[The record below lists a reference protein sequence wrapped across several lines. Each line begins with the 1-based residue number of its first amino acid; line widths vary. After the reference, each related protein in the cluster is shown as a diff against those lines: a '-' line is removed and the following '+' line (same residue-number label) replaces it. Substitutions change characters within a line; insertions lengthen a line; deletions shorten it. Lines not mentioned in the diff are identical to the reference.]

1 MNAQVIIL
9 VYLLPCSIAL
19 MVLWLCYRLLFV
31 NSKSFQF
38 NRFFLLTSMLFA
50 LALPLLSSMFSH
62 NFTPADRVQQQWFS
76 NIFMLNEITI
86 TPNGISPES
95 QAATSDIAG
104 PAKPNLSLWQMLGIL
119 YLAGVIVSF
128 LMFITKIL
136 KITILTLR
144 SPKEKRDGYTLVY
157 THCDNDAFSFLHY
170 AYFPDKNISPDILR
184 HELSHINQHH
194 SIDILFTELMMILQ
208 WFNPFIYLYKKDLQ
222 LIHEYAADYEV
233 LHGGADKGKYMYL
246 ILQQCTAV
254 NFSNMSNNFNLLFT
268 QKRIKMIT
276 SNEKTRRL
284 WWRLLVIMPVLAA
297 LLVASPKVTAQGQ
310 TAAESSSTKGTD
322 PVQLFDDYGVP
333 QFENTVIYN
342 EDGSYLKFETTDAID
357 PVTNESHKQ
366 ITITSYNADGTPNNH
381 IQMIEEGN
389 NDDGISYS
397 VEPFSVSTD
406 EDNETKTSSND
417 LKVKITFPAETK
429 DSVYNQPEVMPEYPG
444 GMDAMLKYLSE
455 NIQYPKMARGKNIQG
470 KVLVTFIV
478 EKDGSIS
485 DIKVVKGI
493 GGGCDEEAMRVIKT
507 MPKWKPGMQNG
518 KNVRVS
524 FAIPISFKI
533 Q

>member
-1 MNAQVIIL
+1 MNAQIFFL
-9 VYLLPCSIAL
+9 GYLIPCAIAL

-38 NRFFLLTSMLFA
+38 NRFFLLTAMLFA
-50 LALPLLSSMFSH
+50 LALPLFGTLFSRS
-62 NFTPADRVQQQWFS
+62 TALADNIQQQWFT
-76 NIFMLNEITI
+76 NIFLLNEIVI
-86 TPNGISPES
+86 TPDGISPAG
-95 QAATSDIAG
+95 QTATSNIVGTA
-104 PAKPNLSLWQMLGIL
+104 NSSLNLWQLLGIL

-128 LMFITKIL
+128 LIFFTKIL
-136 KITILTLR
+136 KISILTIR
-144 SPKEKRDGYTLVY
+144 SPKEKRDGYTAVY

-222 LIHEYAADYEV
+222 LIHEYAADQEV

-254 NFSNMSNNFNLLFT
+254 NFSDMSNNFNLLFT
-268 QKRIKMIT
+268 KKRIKMIT

-297 LLVASPKVTAQGQ
+297 LLIASPKVTAQGQ
-310 TAAESSSTKGTD
+310 TAADNSSTSGMD
-322 PVQLFDDYGVP
+322 PVQIFDDYGVP

-366 ITITSYNADGTPNNH
+366 ITITSFNADGTPSNH
-381 IQMIEEGN
+381 IQMKEEEN
-389 NDDGISYS
+389 NGEGISYS
-397 VEPFSVSTD
+397 VEPFSIATG
-406 EDNETKTSSND
+406 EGNNTTISSND
-417 LKVKITFPAETK
+417 LKVKITFPTEDK
-429 DSVYNQPEVMPEYPG
+429 DSVYNQPEVMPEFPG
-444 GMDAMLKYLSE
+444 GMDAMMKYLSE
-455 NIQYPKMARGKNIQG
+455 NIKYPEQAKEKNTQG
-470 KVLVTFIV
+470 RVLVTFVV
-478 EKDGSIS
+478 EKNGSIS
-485 DIKVVKGI
+485 NVKVVKGI
-493 GGGCDEEAMRVIKT
+493 GNGCDEEAVRVISA

-518 KNVRVS
+518 KKVRVS
-524 FAIPISFKI
+524 FAIPISFKL

>member
-1 MNAQVIIL
+1 MNAQVFIL

-38 NRFFLLTSMLFA
+38 NRFFLLTAMLFG
-50 LALPLLSSMFSH
+50 LALPLIGNLFSH
-62 NFTPADRVQQQWFS
+62 NSIFADRTQEQWFS

-86 TPNGISPES
+86 TPNSISPEG
-95 QAATSDIAG
+95 QAAVSNDAG
-104 PAKPNLSLWQMLGIL
+104 LAKSSLNLWQIIGIL

-128 LMFITKIL
+128 LIFFTKIL

-157 THCDNDAFSFLHY
+157 THCDNNAFSFLHY

-222 LIHEYAADYEV
+222 LIHEYAADHEV

-254 NFSNMSNNFNLLFT
+254 NFSDMSNNFNLLFT
-268 QKRIKMIT
+268 KKRIKMIT

-310 TAAESSSTKGTD
+310 TTAENSSTKGMD

-342 EDGSYLKFETTDAID
+342 EDGSYLKFETTEVID
-357 PVTNESHKQ
+357 PATNESHKQ
-366 ITITSYNADGTPNNH
+366 ITITNYNADGTLNDQ
-381 IQMIEEGN
+381 IQMKEEENNGN
-389 NDDGISYS
+389 GISYI
-397 VEPFSVSTD
+397 VEPFSISTG
-406 EDNETKTSSND
+406 EGNKTTVSSND
-417 LKVKITFPAETK
+417 LKIKITFPAEEK
-429 DSVYNQPEVMPEYPG
+429 DSVYNKPEVMPEYPG
-444 GMDAMLKYLSE
+444 GMEAMMKYLSE
-455 NIQYPKMARGKNIQG
+455 NLKYPEQAKEKNTQG
-470 KVLVTFIV
+470 RVLVTFIV
-478 EKDGSIS
+478 EKNGSIS
-485 DIKVVKGI
+485 DVKVVKGI
-493 GGGCDEEAMRVIKT
+493 GNGCDEEAVRVIKA
-507 MPKWKPGMQNG
+507 MPKWKPGMQDG
-518 KNVRVS
+518 KKVRVS
-524 FAIPISFKI
+524 FAIPISFKL

>member
-1 MNAQVIIL
+1 MNAQVFIL

-38 NRFFLLTSMLFA
+38 NRFFLLTAMLFG
-50 LALPLLSSMFSH
+50 LALPLFGTLFSH
-62 NFTPADRVQQQWFS
+62 SSALAARTQEQWFS

-86 TPNGISPES
+86 TPNGISPEG
-95 QAATSDIAG
+95 QAAASNIAG
-104 PAKPNLSLWQMLGIL
+104 PAKTSLSLWQVLGIL

-128 LMFITKIL
+128 LIFFTKIL

-222 LIHEYAADYEV
+222 LIHEYAADHEV

-254 NFSNMSNNFNLLFT
+254 NFSDMSNNFNLLFT
-268 QKRIKMIT
+268 KKRIKMIT

-310 TAAESSSTKGTD
+310 TTAENSSTKGTD

-366 ITITSYNADGTPNNH
+366 ITLTSFNADGTANDQ
-381 IQMIEEGN
+381 IQMKEEENNGN
-389 NDDGISYS
+389 GISYS
-397 VEPFSVSTD
+397 VEPFSISTG
-406 EDNETKTSSND
+406 EDNETKISSND
-417 LKVKITFPAETK
+417 LKVKITFPADEK
-429 DSVYNQPEVMPEYPG
+429 DSVYNKPEVMPEFPG
-444 GMDAMLKYLSE
+444 GMEAMMKYLSE
-455 NIQYPKMARGKNIQG
+455 NLKYPETAKEKNTQG
-470 KVLVTFIV
+470 RVLVTFIV
-478 EKDGSIS
+478 EKNGSIS
-485 DIKVVKGI
+485 DVKVVKGI
-493 GGGCDEEAMRVIKT
+493 GNGCDEEAVRVIKA

-518 KNVRVS
+518 KKVRVS
-524 FAIPISFKI
+524 FAIPISFKL

>member
-1 MNAQVIIL
+1 MNAQVFIL

-19 MVLWLCYRLLFV
+19 MVLWMCYRLLFV
-31 NSKSFQF
+31 NNKSFQF
-38 NRFFLLTSMLFA
+38 NRFFLLMAMLFA
-50 LALPLLSSMFSH
+50 LALPLFGNLFSH
-62 NFTPADRVQQQWFS
+62 SSALADRTQEQWFS

-86 TPNGISPES
+86 TPNGISSEG
-95 QAATSDIAG
+95 QATASDIAG
-104 PAKPNLSLWQMLGIL
+104 PANLGLSLWQVLGIL

-128 LMFITKIL
+128 LIFFTKIL

-194 SIDILFTELMMILQ
+194 SVDILFTELMMILQ

-222 LIHEYAADYEV
+222 LIHEYAADHEV

-254 NFSNMSNNFNLLFT
+254 NFSDMSNNFNLLFT
-268 QKRIKMIT
+268 KKRIKMIT

-310 TAAESSSTKGTD
+310 TAAENSSTKGMD

-333 QFENTVIYN
+333 QFENTIINN
-342 EDGSYLKFETTDAID
+342 EDGSYPKFETTDAID
-357 PVTNESHKQ
+357 PVTNKSHKQ
-366 ITITSYNADGTPNNH
+366 IAITNFNADSTPNNH
-381 IQMIEEGN
+381 IQMNEEKNSGDGN
-389 NDDGISYS
+389 SYS
-397 VEPFSVSTD
+397 VEPFSISTG
-406 EDNETKTSSND
+406 ENNKTKVSSND
-417 LKVKITFPAETK
+417 LKVKITFPAEEK
-429 DSVYNQPEVMPEYPG
+429 DSIYNKTEVMPEFPG
-444 GMDAMLKYLSE
+444 GMEAMTKYLSE
-455 NIQYPKMARGKNIQG
+455 NLKYPEQAKEKNIQG
-470 KVLVTFIV
+470 RVLVSFIV
-478 EKDGSIS
+478 EKSGSIS
-485 DIKVVKGI
+485 NVKVVKGI
-493 GGGCDEEAMRVIKT
+493 GGGCDEEALRVIKA

-518 KNVRVS
+518 KKVRVN
-524 FAIPISFKI
+524 FAIPISFKL

>member
-1 MNAQVIIL
+1 MNAQVFIL

-38 NRFFLLTSMLFA
+38 NRFFLLTTMLFA
-50 LALPLLSSMFSH
+50 LALPLFSTLFSH
-62 NFTPADRVQQQWFS
+62 SPALADRTQEQWFS

-86 TPNGISPES
+86 TPNGISPEG
-95 QAATSDIAG
+95 QATASDIAG
-104 PAKPNLSLWQMLGIL
+104 PANLGLSLWQVLGII

-128 LMFITKIL
+128 LIFFTKIL

-144 SPKEKRDGYTLVY
+144 SPKEKKDGYTLVY

-222 LIHEYAADYEV
+222 LIHEYAADQEV

-254 NFSNMSNNFNLLFT
+254 NFSDMSNNFNLLFT
-268 QKRIKMIT
+268 KKRIKMMST
-276 SNEKTRRL
+276 NDKSKGL
-284 WWRLLVIMPVLAA
+284 WLKLLAIVPVLA
-297 LLVASPKVTAQGQ
+297 LLLIANPKIK
-310 TAAESSSTKGTD
+310 AEENLSSTANIIENAILNTNVDNAVSKIDENNTIVTEMLQAEQAEISSVSI
-322 PVQLFDDYGVP
+322 PAMSKVVLPDDS
-333 QFENTVIYN
+333 IYN
-342 EDGSYLKFETTDAID
+342 N
-357 PVTNESHKQ
+357 V
-366 ITITSYNADGTPNNH
+366 
-381 IQMIEEGN
+381 
-389 NDDGISYS
+389 
-397 VEPFSVSTD
+397 
-406 EDNETKTSSND
+406 
-417 LKVKITFPAETK
+417 
-429 DSVYNQPEVMPEYPG
+429 EVMPEFPG
-444 GMDAMLKYLSE
+444 GMEAMMKYLSE
-455 NIQYPKMARGKNIQG
+455 NIKYPEQAKEKNTQG
-470 KVLVTFIV
+470 RVLVTFIV
-478 EKDGSIS
+478 EKNGSIS
-485 DIKVVKGI
+485 DVKVVKGI
-493 GGGCDEEAMRVIKT
+493 GNGCDEEAVRVISA

-518 KNVRVS
+518 KKVRVN
-524 FAIPISFKI
+524 FAIPISFKL